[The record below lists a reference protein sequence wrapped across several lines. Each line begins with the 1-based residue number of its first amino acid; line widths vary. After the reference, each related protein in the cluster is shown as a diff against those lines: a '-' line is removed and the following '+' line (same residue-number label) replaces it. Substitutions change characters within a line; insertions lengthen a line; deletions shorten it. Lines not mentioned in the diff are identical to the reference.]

1 MTSDCDLLRRYA
13 DTNSE
18 EAFAELVRRHLD
30 LVYSAALRQVN
41 GDAHLAQDVTQTV
54 FTELARKAESFSRR
68 PVLTGW
74 LYTSAHFA
82 AAKAVRAEVR
92 RRAREQEAQTMREL
106 HDPTSDLEWSKLR
119 PVLDKAMHQLKEG
132 DREAILL
139 RYFEQRQL
147 AEIGAKLGVSENT
160 ARMRVARAVDK
171 LRTLLN
177 RRGVTLT
184 AATLAT
190 TLATEAVVA
199 APAGLAV
206 SVTAISLAGAAAAGT
221 GISATLM
228 KFMAMTKVKAGVA
241 GALVIGI
248 LVAPR
253 VVQREAQVRL
263 RDKDEALRQRT
274 DQLVKLQADNER
286 LSKLL
291 ATATNP
297 RSPSNDQLSE
307 LMRLRGEIGR
317 LQTAVRELTGPKT
330 NEPLSQTDVST
341 AMEKMN
347 SDRVSRLKQLLE
359 TNPSEKI
366 PELQLLTDSDWL
378 KIVEGGIPLD
388 TEESC
393 RIAMSGAR
401 LAATVLFCQGNL
413 RPALR
418 QYAEANNEQFPT
430 DLSQLRPYFKSPVE
444 DAILQRYEILPV
456 SQLPSTLAPAARYLK
471 DWVIT
476 QKAPVN
482 AALDGRDY
490 LGLKGWTG
498 GAGTN
503 VWVGFP

>member
-13 DTNSE
+13 ETKSE

-54 FTELARKAESFSRR
+54 FTDLARKAEPLSRR
-68 PVLTGW
+68 LVLTGW

-82 AAKAVRAEVR
+82 AAKAVRAERR
-92 RRAREQEAQTMREL
+92 RRAREEEAQTMREWL
-106 HDPTSDLEWSKLR
+106 QDPTPDLDWSKLR
-119 PVLDKAMHQLKEG
+119 PVLDEAMHQLKET

-139 RYFEQRQL
+139 RYFERRQL
-147 AEIGAKLGVSENT
+147 AEIGARLGVSENT
-160 ARMRVARAVDK
+160 ARMRVARAVEK
-171 LRTLLN
+171 LRTFLN

-184 AATLAT
+184 ATTLAT

-206 SVTAISLAGAAAAGT
+206 SVTAISLAGAAAGT

-228 KFMAMTKVKAGVA
+228 KLMAMTKLKAGVA
-241 GALVIGI
+241 GALVIGSVVTPL
-248 LVAPR
+248 LV
-253 VVQREAQVRL
+253 QHQAQVRL
-263 RDKDEALRQRT
+263 RDKDETLRQRT
-274 DQLVKLQADNER
+274 DQLVELQADNER

-297 RSPSNDQLSE
+297 PSPSNDRLSE
-307 LMRLRGEIGR
+307 LMRLRGEVGR
-317 LQTAVRELTGPKT
+317 LQTAVRELTGPKL
-330 NEPLSQTDVST
+330 NEPLSQTDVLTSI
-341 AMEKMN
+341 EKKY
-347 SDRVSRLKQLLE
+347 SDRVSQLKQFLE

-366 PELQLLTDSDWL
+366 PELQLLPDSDWL
-378 KIVEGGIPLD
+378 KIVEGIPLD

-393 RIAMSGAR
+393 RIATSAAR
-401 LAATVLFCQGNL
+401 GAATVLFCQGNL

-418 QYAEANNEQFPT
+418 QYAEANNGQFPT
-430 DLSQLRPYFKSPVE
+430 DLSQLKPYFKSPID
-444 DAILQRYEILPV
+444 DAILQRYEILPA
-456 SQLPSTLAPAARYLK
+456 SKLPSTLVRYLRAGE

-498 GAGTN
+498 GHGTN